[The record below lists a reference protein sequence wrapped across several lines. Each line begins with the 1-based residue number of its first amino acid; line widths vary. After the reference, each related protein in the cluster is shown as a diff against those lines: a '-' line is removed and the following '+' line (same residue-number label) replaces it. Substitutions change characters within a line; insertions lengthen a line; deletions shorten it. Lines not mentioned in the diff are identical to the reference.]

1 MSGLELAIIVKAPNP
16 REITMQPEEYAAYL
30 QGARQRRQAQQRQ
43 LQAYH
48 QTLLAVATQAAQILK
63 QEFGAQQVWLFGSV
77 LVPRSIH
84 ARSDVDLAVAG
95 LDPTQYFVALA
106 RLLDLDP
113 NVSVD
118 LVEIERTS
126 DSLRSRILS
135 EGRVL

>member
-1 MSGLELAIIVKAPNP
+1 
-16 REITMQPEEYAAYL
+16 MQPEEYAAYL
-30 QGARQRRQAQQRQ
+30 QGARQRRQQQQRQ

-48 QTLLAVATQAAQILK
+48 QTLLAVAAQAAQILK

-77 LVPRSIH
+77 LVPQSIH
-84 ARSDVDLAVAG
+84 AYSDLDLAVAA
-95 LDPTQYFVALA
+95 LDPSQYFVALA

-118 LVEIERTS
+118 LVEIERAS
-126 DSLRSRILS
+126 EGLRSRILS

>member
-1 MSGLELAIIVKAPNP
+1 MGHHAINT
-16 REITMQPEEYAAYL
+16 EINRGTIAMQPEEYAAYL
-30 QGARQRRQAQQRQ
+30 QGARQRRQQQQRQ

-48 QTLLAVATQAAQILK
+48 QTLLAVAAQAAQILK

-77 LVPRSIH
+77 LVPQSIH
-84 ARSDVDLAVAG
+84 AYSDLDLAVAA
-95 LDPTQYFVALA
+95 LDPSQYFVALA

-118 LVEIERTS
+118 LVEIERAS
-126 DSLRSRILS
+126 EGLRSRILS

>member
-1 MSGLELAIIVKAPNP
+1 
-16 REITMQPEEYAAYL
+16 MQPEEYATYL

-63 QEFGAQQVWLFGSV
+63 QEFGAQRVWLFGSV
-77 LVPRSIH
+77 LVPRYIH

-95 LDPTQYFVALA
+95 LDPAQYFVALA

-126 DSLRSRILS
+126 DSLRSRILR